1 MQSAVKH
8 FLLFSIVIWL
18 IIGLCPLLFV
28 YCLPETHTTAPSVPN
43 VSPAPAT
50 PTAFR
55 IFNESDGT
63 VLTVEEEDFLP
74 CALLCA
80 MSPDA
85 PEEALKAQAIAI
97 YTTCSRMRLQNKHES
112 SDFSCDTAA
121 GHVYAPPEILA
132 KQYGEDFA
140 ETFSYIQSLCAEVS
154 MLGLYYEGELITA
167 PYFPLSNGCTQSYTD
182 VWEGVSLPYLQAVAC
197 PIDRLHSD
205 LISVSRFSPK
215 EIRAAFPTVT
225 FSEEPM
231 NWFSEITRN
240 TSGYVSR
247 AKLCS
252 AVLTGTQIR
261 ETLSLRSAA
270 FTIEYTDENF
280 LFTVYGTG
288 HGVGMSQSAAVY
300 MAEHGASHTDI
311 LSYFYPG
318 TTLQK
323 IEACSIPQAELKQS
337 EPVRHQDPG

>member
-8 FLLFSIVIWL
+8 FLLYSIVIWL

-140 ETFSYIQSLCAEVS
+140 ETFSYIKSLCAEVS

-167 PYFPLSNGCTQSYTD
+167 PYFPLSNGCTQSYMD

-205 LISVSRFSPK
+205 LISVARFSPE
-215 EIRAAFPTVT
+215 EIKSAFSTIT
-225 FSEEPM
+225 FSEEPA
-231 NWFSEITRN
+231 NWFSEIKLN
-240 TSGYVSR
+240 TSGYVKQI
-247 AKLCS
+247 KLCDTTR
-252 AVLTGTQIR
+252 TGTQVR

-270 FTIEYTDENF
+270 FTVEYTEESF
-280 LFTVYGTG
+280 LFTVYGIG

-300 MAEHGASHTDI
+300 MAENGASYTDI

-323 IEACSIPQAELKQS
+323 TGLHPDEDCGILQS
-337 EPVRHQDPG
+337 EPKRIGAE